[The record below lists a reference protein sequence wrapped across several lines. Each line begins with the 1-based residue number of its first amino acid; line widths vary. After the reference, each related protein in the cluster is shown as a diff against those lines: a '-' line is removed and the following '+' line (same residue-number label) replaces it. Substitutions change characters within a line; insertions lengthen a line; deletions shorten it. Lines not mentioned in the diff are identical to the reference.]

1 VSAYGGP
8 ADYEIRVAGVLD
20 SRWAAWFDGLHI
32 NGRGDETVIS
42 GPLADQSALHG
53 LLAKVR
59 DLGLCLISVRRLD
72 TGQRNAPRAR
82 TRGQNGTISNLEEDM
97 TEFPGP
103 GSGQAAYDVTGLTAA
118 AEEVVAARPE
128 LVWDLVAD
136 VTRVGRW
143 SPECIRAAWLGE
155 PGRPQPGARFTGR
168 NRFPDGLEYEVTC
181 VVTEADRP
189 RAFAWVVLDDSGD
202 PARPSSSWRYE
213 IDPLPGGGSR
223 VRQRFTHGPGVS
235 FLREVA
241 AEAPDV
247 AAEIIA
253 ARREGLRA
261 NMSATLRA
269 MKADAESSRH
279 TGAGPG

>member
-1 VSAYGGP
+1 
-8 ADYEIRVAGVLD
+8 
-20 SRWAAWFDGLHI
+20 
-32 NGRGDETVIS
+32 
-42 GPLADQSALHG
+42 
-53 LLAKVR
+53 
-59 DLGLCLISVRRLD
+59 
-72 TGQRNAPRAR
+72 
-82 TRGQNGTISNLEEDM
+82 M

-103 GSGQAAYDVTGLTAA
+103 GGGQVSYDLTGLTAA

-136 VTRVGRW
+136 VTQVGRW

-168 NRFPDGLEYEVTC
+168 NRFPDSLEYEVIC
-181 VVTEADRP
+181 MVTEADRP

-223 VRQRFTHGPGVS
+223 VRQRFTHGPGAS
-235 FLREVA
+235 FLRAVA
-241 AEAPDV
+241 AKAPDR

-253 ARREGLRA
+253 ARQDWLQA
-261 NMSATLRA
+261 NMSITLRA
-269 MKADAESSRH
+269 MKDAAESLRH
-279 TGAGPG
+279 TDAGPG